1 MTVFCQGR
9 HENEQK
15 NNGCK
20 MKNDL
25 RTLSGK
31 FSRVCES
38 LPFREFGLFGPLG
51 CVEDDDNQHHD
62 LQTEDI
68 EGRASRPEAE
78 FGSPVPTSRVVKYDD
93 NEVTMMMIFY
103 FGIFFFVRSEN
114 TCTHND
120 RS

>member
-1 MTVFCQGR
+1 
-9 HENEQK
+9 
-15 NNGCK
+15 
-20 MKNDL
+20 MKNDS

-68 EGRASRPEAE
+68 EGRACRPEAE
-78 FGSPVPTSRVVKYDD
+78 FGSPVPTSRVVKYYD
-93 NEVTMMMIFY
+93 NDLTMMMIFL
-103 FGIFFFVRSEN
+103 FWNISLVRSEN
-114 TCTHND
+114 TCTCHY
-120 RS
+120 